1 MTSNKESWEIAIS
14 SPPSALLLRN
24 GIRTNES
31 RPQVVQNL
39 LITRKTNSECV
50 YAVKLCIDGIWR
62 VIGLDDYVP
71 VKNNSPAF
79 SHSHENEAWVLFLE
93 KAWAKSFGNYSNI
106 IAGDSREVF
115 KSVMGGPT
123 WVLKTDAP
131 DFKD

>member
-1 MTSNKESWEIAIS
+1 MGSWIS
-14 SPPSALLLRN
+14 PDDIEQGELGDCYFLSTLSSLAQKW
-24 GIRTNES
+24 
-31 RPQVVQNL
+31 PQVVQNL